1 MIIPERQSWVI
12 QRLGKFNRISRPGL
26 KLKIPVLESIAS
38 KENLRIQ
45 QLDVDVETK
54 TLDDVFVILKISVQ
68 YRVIGSKVYE
78 AFYELDDP
86 HGQIASY
93 IFDEVRAEVPKLGL
107 DDVFGKK
114 DDIAL
119 AVRDNISS
127 QMDQYGY
134 KIVKTLITDINPD
147 ELVKASMNKINAAT
161 RDKEAAV
168 QEAEA
173 EKIRIVKKAEAEA
186 DSKRLSGEG
195 IAQQRLEI
203 VRGFKESV
211 EDFQKAL
218 QDVDP
223 QEIMQFVL
231 MTQYFD
237 TLTAIGANENNN
249 TVMVTDD
256 PATTE
261 DETASAC
268 RLPSILRIM
277 ANEGNDYRIAMAAQI
292 EQALGSIGV
301 ATDGDAKPW
310 AEYLDMYYTGT
321 FEIRFSGWAPDYL
334 DPDNYWSPF
343 AASSEDVYGTGYHNA
358 ALDALLQDAKVST
371 DDTGLLLPFFPTL
384 E

>member
-1 MIIPERQSWVI
+1 MNIFNIIIYVIAFYFLIRSIMIIPERQSWVI
-12 QRLGKFNRISRPGL
+12 QRLGKFNRIAQPGFRL
-26 KLKIPVLESIAS
+26 RIPIIESVAS

-54 TLDDVFVILKISVQ
+54 TNDDVFVILKISVQ
-68 YRVIGSKVYE
+68 YRIIGNKVYE

-93 IFDEVRAEVPKLGL
+93 IFDEVRAEVPKLPL
-107 DDVFGKK
+107 DDVFARK
-114 DDIAL
+114 DDIAI
-119 AVRDNISS
+119 AVRDNISA
-127 QMDQYGY
+127 QMEQYGY

-161 RDKEAAV
+161 REKEAAI

-173 EKIRIVKKAEAEA
+173 EKIRIVKRAEAEA

-218 QDVDP
+218 QEVDP

-249 TVMVTDD
+249 TVMVPHTPGGMKDFQQ
-256 PATTE
+256 
-261 DETASAC
+261 
-268 RLPSILRIM
+268 
-277 ANEGNDYRIAMAAQI
+277 QI
-292 EQALGSIGV
+292 IE
-301 ATDGDAKPW
+301 
-310 AEYLDMYYTGT
+310 GT
-321 FEIRFSGWAPDYL
+321 FIGKELS
-334 DPDNYWSPF
+334 NSKK
-343 AASSEDVYGTGYHNA
+343 S
-358 ALDALLQDAKVST
+358 
-371 DDTGLLLPFFPTL
+371 
-384 E
+384 

>member
-1 MIIPERQSWVI
+1 MENYNMMYSLNIFNIIIYVIALYFIIRSIMIIPERQSWVI
-12 QRLGKFNRISRPGL
+12 QRLGKFNRIAQPGF
-26 KLKIPVLESIAS
+26 KLRIPIIESVAS
-38 KENLRIQ
+38 KENLKIQ

-54 TLDDVFVILKISVQ
+54 TNDDVFVILKISVQ
-68 YRVIGSKVYE
+68 YRIIGNKVYE

-93 IFDEVRAEVPKLGL
+93 IFDEVRAEVPKLPL
-107 DDVFGKK
+107 DDVFARK
-114 DDIAL
+114 DDIAI
-119 AVRDNISS
+119 AVRDNISA
-127 QMDQYGY
+127 QMEQYGY

-161 RDKEAAV
+161 REKEAAV

-173 EKIRIVKKAEAEA
+173 EKIKIVKRAEAEA

-218 QDVDP
+218 QEVDP

-249 TVMVTDD
+249 TVMVPHTPGGMKDFQQ
-256 PATTE
+256 
-261 DETASAC
+261 
-268 RLPSILRIM
+268 
-277 ANEGNDYRIAMAAQI
+277 QI
-292 EQALGSIGV
+292 IE
-301 ATDGDAKPW
+301 
-310 AEYLDMYYTGT
+310 GT
-321 FEIRFSGWAPDYL
+321 FIGKELSKTKK
-334 DPDNYWSPF
+334 S
-343 AASSEDVYGTGYHNA
+343 
-358 ALDALLQDAKVST
+358 
-371 DDTGLLLPFFPTL
+371 
-384 E
+384 

>member
-1 MIIPERQSWVI
+1 MMSSLNIFNIIIYVIAFYFLIRSIMIIPERQSWVI
-12 QRLGKFNRISRPGL
+12 QRLGKFNRIAQPGF
-26 KLKIPVLESIAS
+26 KLRIPIIESVAS
-38 KENLRIQ
+38 KENLKIQ

-54 TLDDVFVILKISVQ
+54 TNDDVFVILKISVQ
-68 YRVIGSKVYE
+68 YRIIGNKVYE

-93 IFDEVRAEVPKLGL
+93 IFDEVRAEVPKLPL
-107 DDVFGKK
+107 DDVFARK
-114 DDIAL
+114 DDIAI
-119 AVRDNISS
+119 AVRDNISA
-127 QMDQYGY
+127 QMEQYGY

-161 RDKEAAV
+161 REKEAAI

-173 EKIRIVKKAEAEA
+173 EKIRIVKRAEAEA

-218 QDVDP
+218 QEVDP

-249 TVMVTDD
+249 TVMVPHTPGGMKDFQQ
-256 PATTE
+256 
-261 DETASAC
+261 
-268 RLPSILRIM
+268 
-277 ANEGNDYRIAMAAQI
+277 QI
-292 EQALGSIGV
+292 IE
-301 ATDGDAKPW
+301 
-310 AEYLDMYYTGT
+310 GT
-321 FEIRFSGWAPDYL
+321 FIGKELSKTKK
-334 DPDNYWSPF
+334 S
-343 AASSEDVYGTGYHNA
+343 
-358 ALDALLQDAKVST
+358 
-371 DDTGLLLPFFPTL
+371 
-384 E
+384 

>member
-1 MIIPERQSWVI
+1 MYTMNIFNIIIYVIAFYFLIRSIMIIPERQSWVI
-12 QRLGKFNRISRPGL
+12 QRLGKFNRIAQPGF
-26 KLKIPVLESIAS
+26 KLRIPIIESVAS

-54 TLDDVFVILKISVQ
+54 TNDDVFVILKISVQ
-68 YRVIGSKVYE
+68 YRIIGNKVYE

-93 IFDEVRAEVPKLGL
+93 IFDEVRAEVPKLPL
-107 DDVFGKK
+107 DDVFARK
-114 DDIAL
+114 DDIAI
-119 AVRDNISS
+119 AVRDNISA
-127 QMDQYGY
+127 QMEQYGY

-161 RDKEAAV
+161 REKEAAI

-173 EKIRIVKKAEAEA
+173 EKIRIVKRAEAEA

-218 QDVDP
+218 QEVDP

-249 TVMVTDD
+249 TVMVPHTPGGMKDFQQ
-256 PATTE
+256 
-261 DETASAC
+261 
-268 RLPSILRIM
+268 
-277 ANEGNDYRIAMAAQI
+277 QI
-292 EQALGSIGV
+292 IE
-301 ATDGDAKPW
+301 
-310 AEYLDMYYTGT
+310 GT
-321 FEIRFSGWAPDYL
+321 FIGKELS
-334 DPDNYWSPF
+334 NSKK
-343 AASSEDVYGTGYHNA
+343 S
-358 ALDALLQDAKVST
+358 
-371 DDTGLLLPFFPTL
+371 
-384 E
+384 

>member
-1 MIIPERQSWVI
+1 MYSLNIFNIIIYVIAFYFIIRSIMIIPERQSWVI
-12 QRLGKFNRISRPGL
+12 QRLGKFNRIAQPGF
-26 KLKIPVLESIAS
+26 KLRIPIIESVAS

-54 TLDDVFVILKISVQ
+54 TNDDVFVILKISVQ
-68 YRVIGSKVYE
+68 YRIIGNKVYE

-93 IFDEVRAEVPKLGL
+93 IFDEVRAEVPKLPL
-107 DDVFGKK
+107 DDVFARK
-114 DDIAL
+114 DDIAI
-119 AVRDNISS
+119 AVRDNISA
-127 QMDQYGY
+127 QMEQYGY

-161 RDKEAAV
+161 REKEAAI

-173 EKIRIVKKAEAEA
+173 EKIRIVKRAEAEA

-218 QDVDP
+218 QEVDP

-249 TVMVTDD
+249 TVMVPHTPGGMKDFQQ
-256 PATTE
+256 
-261 DETASAC
+261 
-268 RLPSILRIM
+268 
-277 ANEGNDYRIAMAAQI
+277 QI
-292 EQALGSIGV
+292 IE
-301 ATDGDAKPW
+301 
-310 AEYLDMYYTGT
+310 GT
-321 FEIRFSGWAPDYL
+321 FIGKELSKTKK
-334 DPDNYWSPF
+334 S
-343 AASSEDVYGTGYHNA
+343 
-358 ALDALLQDAKVST
+358 
-371 DDTGLLLPFFPTL
+371 
-384 E
+384 

>member
-1 MIIPERQSWVI
+1 MMYSLNIFNIIIYVIAFYFIIRSIMIIPERQSWVI
-12 QRLGKFNRISRPGL
+12 QRLGKFNRIAQPGF
-26 KLKIPVLESIAS
+26 KLRIPIIESVAS
-38 KENLRIQ
+38 KENLKIQ

-54 TLDDVFVILKISVQ
+54 TNDDVFVILKISVQ
-68 YRVIGSKVYE
+68 YRIIGNKVYE

-93 IFDEVRAEVPKLGL
+93 IFDEVRAEVPKLPL
-107 DDVFGKK
+107 DDVFARK
-114 DDIAL
+114 DDIAI
-119 AVRDNISS
+119 AVRDNISA
-127 QMDQYGY
+127 QMEQYGY

-161 RDKEAAV
+161 REKEAAI

-173 EKIRIVKKAEAEA
+173 EKIRIVKRAEAEA

-218 QDVDP
+218 QEVDP

-249 TVMVTDD
+249 TVMVPHTPGGMKDFQQ
-256 PATTE
+256 
-261 DETASAC
+261 
-268 RLPSILRIM
+268 
-277 ANEGNDYRIAMAAQI
+277 QI
-292 EQALGSIGV
+292 IE
-301 ATDGDAKPW
+301 
-310 AEYLDMYYTGT
+310 GT
-321 FEIRFSGWAPDYL
+321 FIGKELSKTKK
-334 DPDNYWSPF
+334 S
-343 AASSEDVYGTGYHNA
+343 
-358 ALDALLQDAKVST
+358 
-371 DDTGLLLPFFPTL
+371 
-384 E
+384 

>member
-1 MIIPERQSWVI
+1 MIYLNFLFYSIILFLLLKSIMIIPERQSWVI
-12 QRLGKFNRISRPGL
+12 QRLGKFSRISQPGL
-26 KLKIPVLESIAS
+26 KFKIPFIEVIAS

-54 TLDDVFVILKISVQ
+54 TLDNVFVILKISVQ
-68 YRVIGSKVYE
+68 YRIIDSKVYE

-127 QMDQYGY
+127 QMGQYGY

-161 RDKEAAV
+161 RDKEAAY
-168 QEAEA
+168 QEAEG
-173 EKIRIVKKAEAEA
+173 EKIRIVKRAEAEA

-195 IAQQRLEI
+195 IAAQRLEI

-249 TVMVTDD
+249 TVMVPHTPGGMKDFQQ
-256 PATTE
+256 
-261 DETASAC
+261 
-268 RLPSILRIM
+268 
-277 ANEGNDYRIAMAAQI
+277 QI
-292 EQALGSIGV
+292 IE
-301 ATDGDAKPW
+301 
-310 AEYLDMYYTGT
+310 GT
-321 FEIRFSGWAPDYL
+321 FVGKELSK
-334 DPDNYWSPF
+334 NQN
-343 AASSEDVYGTGYHNA
+343 T
-358 ALDALLQDAKVST
+358 KK
-371 DDTGLLLPFFPTL
+371 
-384 E
+384 

>member
-1 MIIPERQSWVI
+1 MLYLNLVLYSFIAFLIFKSIMIIPERQSWVI
-12 QRLGKFNRISRPGL
+12 QRLGKFNRISLPGL
-26 KLKIPVLESIAS
+26 KLKIPFIEDIAS
-38 KENLRIQ
+38 KENLKIQ

-68 YRVIGSKVYE
+68 YRIISDKVYE

-86 HGQIASY
+86 HDQIASY

-119 AVRDNISS
+119 AVRENISQ
-127 QMDQYGY
+127 QMEQYGY

-161 RDKEAAV
+161 RDKEAAF
-168 QEAEA
+168 QEAEG

-195 IAQQRLEI
+195 IAAQRLEI

-237 TLTAIGANENNN
+237 TLTAIGANDNNN
-249 TVMVTDD
+249 TVLVPHSPGGMKDFQQ
-256 PATTE
+256 
-261 DETASAC
+261 
-268 RLPSILRIM
+268 
-277 ANEGNDYRIAMAAQI
+277 QI
-292 EQALGSIGV
+292 IE
-301 ATDGDAKPW
+301 
-310 AEYLDMYYTGT
+310 GT
-321 FEIRFSGWAPDYL
+321 FVGKEL
-334 DPDNYWSPF
+334 
-343 AASSEDVYGTGYHNA
+343 
-358 ALDALLQDAKVST
+358 AKNQKKTSK
-371 DDTGLLLPFFPTL
+371 
-384 E
+384 

>member
-1 MIIPERQSWVI
+1 MNSFVYLPFAIPIIFVLVIIFTSVMIIPERSSWVI
-12 QRLGKFNRISRPGL
+12 QRLGKFNRISTPGF
-26 KLKIPVLESIAS
+26 KLKIPFIESVAS

-54 TLDDVFVILKISVQ
+54 TLDDVFVNLKISVQ
-68 YRVIGSKVYE
+68 YRIINDKVYE
-78 AFYELDDP
+78 AFYELEDP

-107 DDVFGKK
+107 DDVFSKK

-127 QMDQYGY
+127 QMVKYGY

-147 ELVKASMNKINAAT
+147 ERVKDSMNKINAAT

-173 EKIRIVKKAEAEA
+173 EKIRIVKRAEAEA

-218 QDVDP
+218 QEVDP

-249 TVMVTDD
+249 TVLVPHSPGGMKDFQQ
-256 PATTE
+256 
-261 DETASAC
+261 
-268 RLPSILRIM
+268 
-277 ANEGNDYRIAMAAQI
+277 QI
-292 EQALGSIGV
+292 IE
-301 ATDGDAKPW
+301 
-310 AEYLDMYYTGT
+310 GT
-321 FEIRFSGWAPDYL
+321 FIGKKLAKE
-334 DPDNYWSPF
+334 DNS
-343 AASSEDVYGTGYHNA
+343 
-358 ALDALLQDAKVST
+358 KK
-371 DDTGLLLPFFPTL
+371 
-384 E
+384 

>member
-1 MIIPERQSWVI
+1 MLYLNLVLYSFIAFLIFKSIMIIPERQSWVI
-12 QRLGKFNRISRPGL
+12 QRLGRFNRISLPGL
-26 KLKIPVLESIAS
+26 KLKIPFIEDIAS
-38 KENLRIQ
+38 KENLKIQ

-68 YRVIGSKVYE
+68 YRIISDKVYE

-86 HGQIASY
+86 HDQIASY

-119 AVRDNISS
+119 AVRENISQ
-127 QMDQYGY
+127 QMEQYGY

-161 RDKEAAV
+161 RDKEAAF
-168 QEAEA
+168 QEAEG

-195 IAQQRLEI
+195 IAAQRLEI

-237 TLTAIGANENNN
+237 TLTAIGANDNNN
-249 TVMVTDD
+249 TVLVPHSPGGMKDFQQ
-256 PATTE
+256 
-261 DETASAC
+261 
-268 RLPSILRIM
+268 
-277 ANEGNDYRIAMAAQI
+277 QI
-292 EQALGSIGV
+292 IE
-301 ATDGDAKPW
+301 
-310 AEYLDMYYTGT
+310 GT
-321 FEIRFSGWAPDYL
+321 FVGKEL
-334 DPDNYWSPF
+334 
-343 AASSEDVYGTGYHNA
+343 
-358 ALDALLQDAKVST
+358 AKNQKKTSK
-371 DDTGLLLPFFPTL
+371 
-384 E
+384 

>member
-1 MIIPERQSWVI
+1 MIYIDIFTYSLILFLIIKSIMIIPERQSWVI
-12 QRLGKFNRISRPGL
+12 QRLGKFSRISQPGL
-26 KLKIPVLESIAS
+26 KFKIPFIEIIAS

-54 TLDDVFVILKISVQ
+54 TLDNVFVILKISVQ
-68 YRVIGSKVYE
+68 YRIIDSKVYE

-86 HGQIASY
+86 HDQIASY

-107 DDVFGKK
+107 DDVFAKK
-114 DDIAL
+114 DSIAL
-119 AVRDNISS
+119 AVRDNITS
-127 QMDQYGY
+127 QMDKYGY

-161 RDKEAAV
+161 RDKEAAF

-173 EKIRIVKKAEAEA
+173 EKIRIVKRAEAEA

-218 QDVDP
+218 QEVDP

-249 TVMVTDD
+249 TVMVPHTPGGMKDFQQ
-256 PATTE
+256 
-261 DETASAC
+261 
-268 RLPSILRIM
+268 
-277 ANEGNDYRIAMAAQI
+277 QI
-292 EQALGSIGV
+292 IE
-301 ATDGDAKPW
+301 
-310 AEYLDMYYTGT
+310 GT
-321 FEIRFSGWAPDYL
+321 FVGRELSK
-334 DPDNYWSPF
+334 NK
-343 AASSEDVYGTGYHNA
+343 T
-358 ALDALLQDAKVST
+358 QKK
-371 DDTGLLLPFFPTL
+371 
-384 E
+384 

>member
-1 MIIPERQSWVI
+1 MIYLNIFLYSIAVFLLLKSVMIIPERQAWVI
-12 QRLGKFNRISRPGL
+12 QRLGKFNRISKPGL
-26 KLKIPVLESIAS
+26 KLKIPFIEVIAS

-68 YRVIGSKVYE
+68 YRVIDDKVYE

-127 QMDQYGY
+127 QMGQYGY

-147 ELVKASMNKINAAT
+147 ELVKASMNKINAAM
-161 RDKEAAV
+161 RDKEAAF
-168 QEAEA
+168 QEAEG
-173 EKIRIVKKAEAEA
+173 EKIRIVKRAEAEA

-218 QDVDP
+218 QEVDP

-249 TVMVTDD
+249 TFMVPHTPGGMKDFQQ
-256 PATTE
+256 
-261 DETASAC
+261 
-268 RLPSILRIM
+268 
-277 ANEGNDYRIAMAAQI
+277 QI
-292 EQALGSIGV
+292 IE
-301 ATDGDAKPW
+301 
-310 AEYLDMYYTGT
+310 GT
-321 FEIRFSGWAPDYL
+321 FVGKELSK
-334 DPDNYWSPF
+334 NKNSKK
-343 AASSEDVYGTGYHNA
+343 
-358 ALDALLQDAKVST
+358 Q
-371 DDTGLLLPFFPTL
+371 
-384 E
+384 

>member
-12 QRLGKFNRISRPGL
+12 QRLGKFNRIARPGF
-26 KLKIPVLESIAS
+26 KLRIPILESVAS
-38 KENLRIQ
+38 KENLKIQ

-54 TLDDVFVILKISVQ
+54 TNDDVFVILKISVQ
-68 YRVIGSKVYE
+68 YRIINNKVYE

-93 IFDEVRAEVPKLGL
+93 IFDEVRAEVPKLPL
-107 DDVFGKK
+107 DDVFAKK
-114 DDIAL
+114 DDIAI
-119 AVRDNISS
+119 AVRDNISA
-127 QMDQYGY
+127 QMEQYGY

-161 RDKEAAV
+161 REKEAAV

-173 EKIRIVKKAEAEA
+173 EKIRIVKRAEAEA

-195 IAQQRLEI
+195 IAKQRLEI

-218 QDVDP
+218 QEVDP

-249 TVMVTDD
+249 TVMVPHTPGGMKDFQ
-256 PATTE
+256 
-261 DETASAC
+261 
-268 RLPSILRIM
+268 
-277 ANEGNDYRIAMAAQI
+277 NQI
-292 EQALGSIGV
+292 IQ
-301 ATDGDAKPW
+301 
-310 AEYLDMYYTGT
+310 GT
-321 FEIRFSGWAPDYL
+321 FIGEELAKKK
-334 DPDNYWSPF
+334 SP
-343 AASSEDVYGTGYHNA
+343 
-358 ALDALLQDAKVST
+358 K
-371 DDTGLLLPFFPTL
+371 
-384 E
+384 

>member
-1 MIIPERQSWVI
+1 MNYFNLILLFPLVWLLLKSIMIIPERQSWVI
-12 QRLGKFNRISRPGL
+12 QRLGKFNRISGPGL

-68 YRVIGSKVYE
+68 YRVISSKVYE

-127 QMDQYGY
+127 QMDKYGY

-249 TVMVTDD
+249 TVMVPHTPGGMKDFQQ
-256 PATTE
+256 
-261 DETASAC
+261 
-268 RLPSILRIM
+268 
-277 ANEGNDYRIAMAAQI
+277 QI
-292 EQALGSIGV
+292 I
-301 ATDGDAKPW
+301 D
-310 AEYLDMYYTGT
+310 GT
-321 FEIRFSGWAPDYL
+321 FVGKELARNS
-334 DPDNYWSPF
+334 
-343 AASSEDVYGTGYHNA
+343 
-358 ALDALLQDAKVST
+358 KK
-371 DDTGLLLPFFPTL
+371 
-384 E
+384 

>member
-1 MIIPERQSWVI
+1 MDFLNLILLLPLTWLILKSVMIIPERQSWVI
-12 QRLGKFNRISRPGL
+12 QRLGKFNRISQPGF
-26 KLKIPVLESIAS
+26 KLKIPILESIAS

-68 YRVIGSKVYE
+68 YRIIGSKVYE

-127 QMDQYGY
+127 QMDKYGY

-168 QEAEA
+168 QEAEG
-173 EKIRIVKKAEAEA
+173 EKIRIVKRAEAEA

-249 TVMVTDD
+249 TVMVPHTPGGMKDFQQ
-256 PATTE
+256 
-261 DETASAC
+261 
-268 RLPSILRIM
+268 
-277 ANEGNDYRIAMAAQI
+277 QI
-292 EQALGSIGV
+292 IE
-301 ATDGDAKPW
+301 
-310 AEYLDMYYTGT
+310 GT
-321 FEIRFSGWAPDYL
+321 FVGKEL
-334 DPDNYWSPF
+334 
-343 AASSEDVYGTGYHNA
+343 
-358 ALDALLQDAKVST
+358 AKNRKK
-371 DDTGLLLPFFPTL
+371 
-384 E
+384 

>member
-1 MIIPERQSWVI
+1 MLYLNLVLYSLIAFLIFKSIMIIPERQSWVI
-12 QRLGKFNRISRPGL
+12 QRLGKFNRISLPGL
-26 KLKIPVLESIAS
+26 KLKIPFIEEIAS

-68 YRVIGSKVYE
+68 YRIISEKVYE

-86 HGQIASY
+86 HDQIASY
-93 IFDEVRAEVPKLGL
+93 IFDEVRAEVPKLSL
-107 DDVFGKK
+107 DDVFSKK

-119 AVRDNISS
+119 AVRENISQ
-127 QMDQYGY
+127 QMEQYGY

-161 RDKEAAV
+161 RDKEAAF

-173 EKIRIVKKAEAEA
+173 EKIKIVKKAEAEA

-195 IAQQRLEI
+195 IAAQRLEI

-249 TVMVTDD
+249 TVMVPHTPGGMKDFQQ
-256 PATTE
+256 
-261 DETASAC
+261 
-268 RLPSILRIM
+268 
-277 ANEGNDYRIAMAAQI
+277 QI
-292 EQALGSIGV
+292 IE
-301 ATDGDAKPW
+301 
-310 AEYLDMYYTGT
+310 GT
-321 FEIRFSGWAPDYL
+321 FVGKEL
-334 DPDNYWSPF
+334 
-343 AASSEDVYGTGYHNA
+343 
-358 ALDALLQDAKVST
+358 AKNQKKTSK
-371 DDTGLLLPFFPTL
+371 
-384 E
+384 

>member
-1 MIIPERQSWVI
+1 MLYLNLVLYSLIAFLIFKSIMIIPERQSWVI
-12 QRLGKFNRISRPGL
+12 QRLGRFNRISLPGL
-26 KLKIPVLESIAS
+26 KLKIPFIEEIAS

-68 YRVIGSKVYE
+68 YRIISEKVYE

-86 HGQIASY
+86 HDQIASY
-93 IFDEVRAEVPKLGL
+93 IFDEVRAEVPKLSL
-107 DDVFGKK
+107 DDVFSKK

-119 AVRDNISS
+119 AVRDNISQ
-127 QMDQYGY
+127 QMEQYGY

-147 ELVKASMNKINAAT
+147 ELVKVSMNKINAAT
-161 RDKEAAV
+161 RDKEAAF

-173 EKIRIVKKAEAEA
+173 EKIKIVKKAEAEA

-195 IAQQRLEI
+195 IAAQRLEI

-249 TVMVTDD
+249 TVMVPHTPGGMKDFQQ
-256 PATTE
+256 
-261 DETASAC
+261 
-268 RLPSILRIM
+268 
-277 ANEGNDYRIAMAAQI
+277 QI
-292 EQALGSIGV
+292 IE
-301 ATDGDAKPW
+301 
-310 AEYLDMYYTGT
+310 GT
-321 FEIRFSGWAPDYL
+321 FVGKEL
-334 DPDNYWSPF
+334 
-343 AASSEDVYGTGYHNA
+343 
-358 ALDALLQDAKVST
+358 AKNQKKTSK
-371 DDTGLLLPFFPTL
+371 
-384 E
+384 

>member
-1 MIIPERQSWVI
+1 MEPMIYLPFALPIIIVFILIYTSVMIIPERSSWVI
-12 QRLGKFNRISRPGL
+12 QRFGKFNRISTPGF
-26 KLKIPVLESIAS
+26 KLKIPFIESIAS

-54 TLDDVFVILKISVQ
+54 TLDDVFVNLKISVQ
-68 YRVIGSKVYE
+68 YRVINEKVYE
-78 AFYELDDP
+78 AFYELEDP
-86 HGQIASY
+86 HAQIASY

-107 DDVFGKK
+107 DDVFSKK

-127 QMDQYGY
+127 QMEKYGY

-147 ELVKASMNKINAAT
+147 ERVKDSMNKINAAT

-173 EKIRIVKKAEAEA
+173 EKIRIVKRAEAEA

-218 QDVDP
+218 QEVDP

-237 TLTAIGANENNN
+237 TLTAIGANDNNN
-249 TVMVTDD
+249 TVLVPHSPGGMKDFQQ
-256 PATTE
+256 
-261 DETASAC
+261 
-268 RLPSILRIM
+268 
-277 ANEGNDYRIAMAAQI
+277 QI
-292 EQALGSIGV
+292 IE
-301 ATDGDAKPW
+301 
-310 AEYLDMYYTGT
+310 GT
-321 FEIRFSGWAPDYL
+321 FIGKKLAK
-334 DPDNYWSPF
+334 
-343 AASSEDVYGTGYHNA
+343 ED
-358 ALDALLQDAKVST
+358 K
-371 DDTGLLLPFFPTL
+371 PKK
-384 E
+384 

>member
-1 MIIPERQSWVI
+1 MENYNMMYTMNIFNIIIYVIAFYFLLRSIMIIPERQSWVI
-12 QRLGKFNRISRPGL
+12 QRLGKFNRIAQPGF
-26 KLKIPVLESIAS
+26 KLRIPIIESVAS

-54 TLDDVFVILKISVQ
+54 TNDDVFVILKISVQ
-68 YRVIGSKVYE
+68 YRIIGNKVYE

-93 IFDEVRAEVPKLGL
+93 IFDEVRAEVPKLPL
-107 DDVFGKK
+107 DDVFARK
-114 DDIAL
+114 DDIAI
-119 AVRDNISS
+119 AVRDNISA
-127 QMDQYGY
+127 QMEQYGY

-161 RDKEAAV
+161 REKEAAI

-173 EKIRIVKKAEAEA
+173 EKIRIVKRAEAEA

-218 QDVDP
+218 QEVDP

-249 TVMVTDD
+249 TVMVPHTPGGMKDFQQ
-256 PATTE
+256 
-261 DETASAC
+261 
-268 RLPSILRIM
+268 
-277 ANEGNDYRIAMAAQI
+277 QI
-292 EQALGSIGV
+292 IE
-301 ATDGDAKPW
+301 
-310 AEYLDMYYTGT
+310 GT
-321 FEIRFSGWAPDYL
+321 FIGKELSKTKK
-334 DPDNYWSPF
+334 S
-343 AASSEDVYGTGYHNA
+343 
-358 ALDALLQDAKVST
+358 
-371 DDTGLLLPFFPTL
+371 
-384 E
+384 